1 MRNLYIESIKES
13 LAAARKYVAK
23 EQAPAAVTEPT
34 APLCTELEAQ
44 RKQFNLIMKQN
55 ADLLTALAKSGV
67 SGGGGGDGGKGSGR
81 GGGGRRRSPTAL
93 CPNRNNMVTHK
104 PEDCYSLEANKS
116 KIPLWYKPPKTE

>member
-13 LAAARKYVAK
+13 LAAARKYVPK

-55 ADLLTALAKSGV
+55 ADLLTAMAKSGI
-67 SGGGGGDGGKGSGR
+67 SGGGGGDGSGGDSGKGGDCR
-81 GGGGRRRSPTAL
+81 GGG
-93 CPNRNNMVTHK
+93 
-104 PEDCYSLEANKS
+104 
-116 KIPLWYKPPKTE
+116 